1 MHKLEQMIFLLCS
14 DAFFENDQ
22 SLAMNKAFCEKMAL
36 NDTI

>member
-1 MHKLEQMIFLLCS
+1 MIFLCMCS
-14 DAFFENDQ
+14 NAFLENDQ